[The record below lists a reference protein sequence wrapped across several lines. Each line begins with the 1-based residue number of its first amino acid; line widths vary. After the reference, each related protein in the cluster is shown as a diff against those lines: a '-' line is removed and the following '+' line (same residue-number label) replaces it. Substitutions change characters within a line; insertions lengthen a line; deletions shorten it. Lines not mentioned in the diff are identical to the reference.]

1 MRALPEALRP
11 YEKAEALGT
20 EQLSDGEL
28 LAVLIRSGTRAK
40 TALELGNELLLKSG
54 GLAGL
59 SGLTLREISETPGI
73 GRVKA
78 IGLKCALELGKR
90 VSRERRISR
99 TDARTAG
106 ELVKLYSTDMRG
118 EREVFRI
125 VLLDNQARII
135 GDALISMGTSD
146 RTLVSPKEVF
156 SEALKRRAA
165 SVVAMHNHP
174 SGVPEPSAED
184 LQITERLADAGDVV
198 GVPLADHIIFA
209 GDRYYSF
216 YEHGRLMRTAKN
228 WGAV

>member
-40 TALELGNELLLKSG
+40 TALELGNELLLRSG
-54 GLAGL
+54 GLAGIG
-59 SGLTLREISETPGI
+59 GLTLRELSETPGI

-78 IGLKCALELGKR
+78 ITLKSALELGNR
-90 VSRERRISR
+90 VCRERRICR
-99 TDARTAG
+99 TEAHTAE
-106 ELVKLYSTDMRG
+106 ELVRLYSADMRG
-118 EREVFRI
+118 EREVFRV
-125 VLLDNQARII
+125 VLLDNHVRII
-135 GDALISMGTSD
+135 GDTVISIGTSD

-156 SEALKRRAA
+156 CEALRQRAA

-174 SGVPEPSAED
+174 SGVPEPSLED
-184 LQITERLADAGDVV
+184 IQATERLAQAGNVV
-198 GVPLADHIIFA
+198 GIPLADHIIFA

-216 YEHGRLMRTAKN
+216 FEQGKLASPAKN
-228 WGAV
+228 WGAE